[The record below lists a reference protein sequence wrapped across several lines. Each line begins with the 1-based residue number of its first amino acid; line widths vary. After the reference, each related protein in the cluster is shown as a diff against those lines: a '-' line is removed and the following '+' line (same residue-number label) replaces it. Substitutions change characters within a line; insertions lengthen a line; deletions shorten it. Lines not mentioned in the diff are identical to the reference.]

1 MGYRCFVSFC
11 SRMAAIILGGM
22 GEALHHST
30 ITVSLDDS
38 DDVIKI
44 FCFRNF
50 NRLDPEKPV
59 LFCFHGNSSCAETF
73 FETLKYDPQTIQVVA
88 FDLPGCGR
96 SKNLPESIEYSMEL
110 VGEIMRKA
118 ILSFNPVEKKTYLFG
133 HSLGGHLL
141 AFIDPSDNRNTL
153 CAGAIIAGT
162 PPLSSAADF
171 DKAFKPDADA
181 MKLIPLL
188 SKEDKFTFEEAKS
201 FIEHTGVPKKR
212 LINLIMVA
220 MRTDGRFRSGC
231 LKTLANK
238 DQVAWMSRFEDNK
251 VAIVHAESDGVIN
264 KDYLLAFEDEP
275 WLLSGKIC
283 CLNGSHMTPLNNADE
298 ILEIIRDLVE

>member
-1 MGYRCFVSFC
+1 
-11 SRMAAIILGGM
+11 MAAAILAPSFG
-22 GEALHHST
+22 SSS
-30 ITVSLDDS
+30 TVSVPLDNGTQ
-38 DDVIKI
+38 VKI
-44 FCFRNF
+44 FYFKNF
-50 NRLDPEKPV
+50 DEFDPSTPI

-73 FETLKYDPQTIQVVA
+73 DKTLEYPKKVIQVVA

-96 SKNLPESIEYSMEL
+96 SDNLPESTEYSMEL
-110 VGEIMRKA
+110 VGKIMREA
-118 ILSFNPVEKKTYLFG
+118 CASFGTTDPEKTYLFG

-141 AFIDPSDNRNTL
+141 TFIDPDNTM

-171 DKAFKPDADA
+171 GEAFKPSEEAA
-181 MKLIPLL
+181 ALLPLL
-188 SKEDKFTFEEAKS
+188 SKASAFTKDEATP
-201 FIEHTGVPKKR
+201 FITHTGAPAKYLPEMIR
-212 LINLIMVA
+212 LAI
-220 MRTDGRFRSGC
+220 RTDGRFRAGC
-231 LKTLANK
+231 LSTLVAK
-238 DQVAWMSRFEDNK
+238 DQVAWMSRFKDDK

-283 CLNGSHMTPLNNADE
+283 CLNGSHMTPLNNAGE